1 MPTIQPAAIKLAE
14 IVPTA
19 QKMRMPQEST
29 NTTISNESAALT
41 LPPDYGASLRSL
53 RINKSGN
60 SYELLAG
67 SDNTHDP
74 IDMSLG
80 EGSFIMAPWVNRIRD
95 GRLVTPDGIHRM
107 PIDAPPHAIHG
118 LVRDQSWT
126 KKEQSDSTIELEIA
140 LSEPWPY
147 AGRLEYSIS
156 LNRQSLVQTMRLI
169 AAPDET
175 RAFPGSVG
183 WHPWFNVTL
192 GSDPVV
198 AKADISAHWELP
210 NMGTATGK
218 LSITDVTTRLQNGT
232 QFAVL
237 EVGGCFL
244 RNPNGTVV
252 LSWPEL
258 TFTIS
263 GSEEITHF
271 MYLSPGHALCVEPQT
286 CTVDAAQLAER
297 GIENT
302 GHVLVDRENPLIA
315 TTTWSWE

>member
-1 MPTIQPAAIKLAE
+1 
-14 IVPTA
+14 
-19 QKMRMPQEST
+19 MRMVQEST

-41 LPPDYGASLRSL
+41 LSPDYGASLRSL
-53 RINKSGN
+53 RINKNGN

-67 SDNTHDP
+67 GDNTHDP

-95 GRLVTPDGIHRM
+95 GRLVTPDGTHRM

-118 LVRDQSWT
+118 LVRDQSWII
-126 KKEQSDSTIELEIA
+126 KEQTDSAIELEIA

-156 LNRQSLVQTMRLI
+156 LNGQSLVQTMRLI
-169 AAPDET
+169 AASDET

-198 AKADISAHWELP
+198 AKADISAHWELT

-218 LSITDVTTRLQNGT
+218 LSITDVTTRLRNGT
-232 QFAVL
+232 PFAVR
-237 EVGGCFL
+237 EVDGCFL
-244 RNPNGTVV
+244 RNPNGTAV

-263 GSEEITHF
+263 GSEEITHLMF
-271 MYLSPGHALCVEPQT
+271 FSPEHALCVEPQT
-286 CTVDAAQLAER
+286 CTIDAAQLAER

-302 GHVLVDRENPLIA
+302 GHVLVDRENPLVA